1 MSFKVNNRMK
11 LRPSG
16 SPLNILTAP
25 THERYESHLA
35 QTGHNFF
42 AIRVPG
48 ILKDWN
54 TTFAPVPA
62 NYGLLDPTKK
72 PVPASEDSLVNLLQ
86 QLPPGIKFD
95 LVLSQNRFGQFQ
107 ILSSLAKYLNLPLVS
122 LEHTLP
128 MSFWDKKKMSSLKQ
142 MKGDFNV
149 FISEYSRGQWGYE
162 GQADVIHHGLDTEVF
177 KNNEGDRGPF
187 ALSVVN
193 DWVNRNGPC
202 GFKLWEGMVREGK
215 FPVRVVGDTPGL
227 SKPASSVAD
236 LVGEY
241 NRASVF
247 LNTSLI
253 SPVPTAL
260 LEAMSCGCAPVTT
273 NTCMIPEVIQH
284 GVNGYL
290 FDPSKPQD
298 GIALTKELLSD
309 SVKAREMGKAARQT
323 ILDKFSLRSFLKN
336 WNSLF
341 DKVVS

>member
-1 MSFKVNNRMK
+1 MSFKVNHRLK
-11 LRPSG
+11 TGGG
-16 SPLNILTAP
+16 SRPLNILTAP

-54 TTFAPVPA
+54 STFAPVPA
-62 NYGLLDPTKK
+62 NYGLLDPTRK
-72 PVPASEDSLVNLLQ
+72 PVPASEDPLENLLQ
-86 QLPPGIKFD
+86 QLPPGTKFD

-107 ILSSLAKYLNLPLVS
+107 LLSSLAKYLNLPLVS

-149 FISEYSRGQWGYE
+149 FISEYSRKQWGYE

-177 KNNEGDRGPF
+177 KNNEVDRGPF
-187 ALSVVN
+187 ALSVCN
-193 DWVNRNGPC
+193 DWVNRAIPC
-202 GFKLWEGMVREGK
+202 GYKVWEGMVREGK

-227 SKPASSVAD
+227 SKPAASVAD

-290 FDPSKPQD
+290 FDPARPQD
-298 GIALTKELLSD
+298 GVALTKELLANPT
-309 SVKAREMGKAARQT
+309 KAREMGKAARQT
-323 ILDKFSLRSFLKN
+323 ILDKFSLRSFLNN
-336 WNSLF
+336 WNTLF
-341 DKVVS
+341 NKVVS